1 MIIDLRSDTVTKPSA
16 AMKEAMMNAKLGD
29 DVFEDDPSVNEL
41 QEKAAG
47 MFDMEAAIF
56 CPTGTMTNQIAIK
69 LHTQPG
75 DELICDRHSHI
86 YNYEGGGI
94 AFNSGVSVRLVE
106 GDLGRISAEQIK
118 VNINPDD
125 VHCPITS
132 LVSLE
137 NTVNRAGGIC
147 YTLDEIKTLSKVC
160 SDNKIA
166 IHMDGARLFNAMVK
180 TSSSPKD
187 YGQALDSLSIC
198 MSKGLGCPVGSLLIG
213 KKDFIKRA
221 RRIRKV
227 FGGGMRQ
234 AGIIAAAAHYAL
246 DNNIERLK
254 EDHLNA
260 RTIYNCLSGLNYIGK
275 TEPCQTNIVIFE
287 LADPSQESSFM
298 KHLEINNVKC
308 AFIGTGRIRFVTHM
322 DISAIMIDKIQ
333 EILTRFKG

>member
-1 MIIDLRSDTVTKPSA
+1 
-16 AMKEAMMNAKLGD
+16 
-29 DVFEDDPSVNEL
+29 
-41 QEKAAG
+41 
-47 MFDMEAAIF
+47 
-56 CPTGTMTNQIAIK
+56 
-69 LHTQPG
+69 
-75 DELICDRHSHI
+75 
-86 YNYEGGGI
+86 
-94 AFNSGVSVRLVE
+94 
-106 GDLGRISAEQIK
+106 
-118 VNINPDD
+118 
-125 VHCPITS
+125 
-132 LVSLE
+132 
-137 NTVNRAGGIC
+137 
-147 YTLDEIKTLSKVC
+147 
-160 SDNKIA
+160 
-166 IHMDGARLFNAMVK
+166 MDGARLFNAMVK
-180 TSSSPKD
+180 TRSSPKD
-187 YGQALDSLSIC
+187 YGQALDALSIC

-260 RTIYNCLSGLNYIGK
+260 RTIYNCLSALNYIGK

-298 KHLEINNVKC
+298 KHLEINNVKF

>member
-1 MIIDLRSDTVTKPSA
+1 MTIDLRSDTVTKPSA
-16 AMKEAMMNAKLGD
+16 EMKEAMMNAKLGD

-41 QEKAAG
+41 QKKAAD
-47 MFDMEAAIF
+47 MFGMEAAIY
-56 CPTGTMTNQIAIK
+56 CPSGTMTNQIAIK

-106 GDLGRISAEQIK
+106 GDLGRISPEQ
-118 VNINPDD
+118 VLNNINPDD
-125 VHCPITS
+125 VHCPATS

-137 NTVNRAGGIC
+137 NTINRAGGIC
-147 YTLDEIKTLSKVC
+147 YSLDEIKVLSKIC

-166 IHMDGARLFNAMVK
+166 IHMDGARLFNAIVK
-180 TSSSPKD
+180 TNTTPKD
-187 YGQALDSLSIC
+187 YGQILDSISIC

-234 AGIIAAAAHYAL
+234 AGVIAAAAHYAL
-246 DNNIERLK
+246 DNNIERLQT
-254 EDHLNA
+254 DHENA
-260 RTIYNCLSGLNYIGK
+260 GLINKRLSELDYIGK
-275 TEPCQTNIVIFE
+275 VEPCQTNIVIFE
-287 LADPSQESSFM
+287 LADPSHEAAFM
-298 KHLEINNVKC
+298 QHLDENNVKC

-322 DISAIMIDKIQ
+322 DISSSMIEKVQ
-333 EILTRFKG
+333 EILTRFKV

>member
-1 MIIDLRSDTVTKPSA
+1 MIIDLRSDTVTKPST

-41 QEKAAG
+41 QEKAAD
-47 MFDMEAAIF
+47 MFGMEAAIF
-56 CPTGTMTNQIAIK
+56 CPSGTMTNQIAIK

-75 DELICDRHSHI
+75 DELICHRHSHI

-106 GDLGRISAEQIK
+106 GDLGRISAEQILK
-118 VNINPDD
+118 NINPDD

-132 LVSLE
+132 LVSIE

-147 YTLDEIKTLSKVC
+147 YSLDEVKTLSQVC

-166 IHMDGARLFNAMVK
+166 LHMDGARLFNAIVETN
-180 TSSSPKD
+180 TSAKD
-187 YGQALDSLSIC
+187 YGQILDSVSIC

-221 RRIRKV
+221 RRIRKG

-246 DNNIERLK
+246 DNNIDRLK

-260 RTIYNCLSGLNYIGK
+260 RTIYNCLSGLSYIGK

-287 LADPSQESSFM
+287 LADPLQESSFM

-333 EILTRFKG
+333 EILTRFNG